1 MRCLGRPFAR
11 LRLRPR
17 RRLRPVRVWPGEAA
31 LWLDENGVRHPRAAR
46 HVLAALAGRVTG
58 RPTHGRYAARTA
70 EGGTILTGPV
80 SALALHDAEATIQFV
95 VRVTPYGYGE
105 EAF

>member
-1 MRCLGRPFAR
+1 MARRERRPAS
-11 LRLRPR
+11 
-17 RRLRPVRVWPGEAA
+17 PG
-31 LWLDENGVRHPRAAR
+31 GAAR
-46 HVLAALAGRVTG
+46 D
-58 RPTHGRYAARTA
+58 AARTA